1 MPSLS
6 PHRAGR
12 AGITASGSSRVGF
25 AQGRFAPD
33 PQAPRTTVALA
44 PVWLSAAVALTRVV
58 ELRVSSRVSRQRL
71 RSRGAP
77 LPSAGS
83 RWPRFPV
90 FGSTMKALRLPTL
103 HPSGLLFSP
112 FRTKCAR
119 SICVVARALPMPRG
133 QVVGPGFGFRAG
145 CTPDRPSFTW
155 TVPGLSGSL
164 VTHSL
169 TLQRS
174 PTGGSVRRLACS
186 GVSGAAPMTNKHK
199 GTLAMPISR
208 LNGAAS
214 SPPVYASRRTLP
226 DATQHSVPA
235 GWLGLCRAGVE
246 PAGSR

>member
-6 PHRAGR
+6 PTEPDVRALPHPVPR
-12 AGITASGSSRVGF
+12 VSGSLRDV
-25 AQGRFAPD
+25 FAPD
-33 PQAPRTTVALA
+33 PQTPRTTVAQA
-44 PVWLSAAVALTRVV
+44 SVWLSAAVALTRVM
-58 ELRVSSRVSRQRL
+58 ELRVSSRVSRQRV

-90 FGSTMKALRLPTL
+90 FVSTMKALRLPTL

-112 FRTKCAR
+112 VSTMCAPQFVSSLAR
-119 SICVVARALPMPRG
+119 SRCPAGRSSGRG
-133 QVVGPGFGFRAG
+133 LGFEAG

-174 PTGGSVRRLACS
+174 P
-186 GVSGAAPMTNKHK
+186 APE
-199 GTLAMPISR
+199 GP
-208 LNGAAS
+208 
-214 SPPVYASRRTLP
+214 
-226 DATQHSVPA
+226 
-235 GWLGLCRAGVE
+235 
-246 PAGSR
+246 

>member
-1 MPSLS
+1 M
-6 PHRAGR
+6 G
-12 AGITASGSSRVGF
+12 RVGEVVAEPLPPQSRTCGHYRIRFLACRVRSRTF
-25 AQGRFAPD
+25 AAD

-44 PVWLSAAVALTRVV
+44 PVWLSAAVTLTRVV

-174 PTGGSVRRLACS
+174 PTPEG
-186 GVSGAAPMTNKHK
+186 P
-199 GTLAMPISR
+199 
-208 LNGAAS
+208 
-214 SPPVYASRRTLP
+214 
-226 DATQHSVPA
+226 
-235 GWLGLCRAGVE
+235 
-246 PAGSR
+246 